1 MHMNTAIR
9 PRSIGLVLLALILAA
24 AVYGFAVA
32 NTVPDTYAGDGSG
45 TILGYTVSNIAYTL
59 NSDGNPSDI
68 DSVAFTLDANAGQ
81 AYVSFDGGTTWN
93 SCTISGGTSV
103 TCGSL
108 NQSVASA
115 ASLRVVTSN

>member
-1 MHMNTAIR
+1 MQTVIR
-9 PRSIGLVLLALILAA
+9 PRTIGLVMLALILAA
-24 AVYGFAVA
+24 AVYGFAAA
-32 NTVPDTYAGDGSG
+32 NTVPTTYAGDGSG
-45 TILGYTVSNIAYTL
+45 NILGYSVSNVAYVL
-59 NSDGNPSDI
+59 NGDGNPSDI
-68 DSVAFTLDANAGQ
+68 DSVSFTLDASAGQ

-108 NQSVASA
+108 NESVASA